1 MRAAGCLFT
10 SSTLPGKQS
19 FPNVLVEN
27 FQLLQTKSKSGE
39 TGSGW
44 TILTR
49 TWAWWWRWSP
59 SPATRRRSRSER
71 WSPRTRPTCSWT
83 SVGRR
88 GARAQRGPRIERAA
102 RSTTLEPPSAAC
114 GRSPSTLRSSAGT
127 GCSSQ
132 GESEHT
138 WTCWPG
144 VAGRTRQTSAL
155 GVASWEHP
163 QNTLMAPSRR
173 WLSKHRC
180 TASLQP
186 ILTSFTWPWPPSD
199 GRTSQHCGSL
209 LLSSQDGSHQYALS
223 WPGCTLHDG
232 QISIISFFRITMWY
246 WASCQVWRCRS
257 AAASSLS

>member
-10 SSTLPGKQS
+10 SSTLPGIHS
-19 FPNVLVEN
+19 FPTNSSCGK
-27 FQLLQTKSKSGE
+27 FPAFTKKSKSAE

-71 WSPRTRPTCSWT
+71 WSPRRRLTCSWI
-83 SVGRR
+83 SVGPR
-88 GARAQRGPRIERAA
+88 GAHARRGPRTGRAA
-102 RSTTLEPPSAAC
+102 RSTTLEPLSAAC

-132 GESEHT
+132 GEQEHT

-144 VAGRTRQTSAL
+144 VAGPTRQTSAL

-163 QNTLMAPSRR
+163 RNTLMAPSRR

-186 ILTSFTWPWPPSD
+186 ILTSLTWPPPSD
-199 GRTSQHCGSL
+199 GGTSQHRGSL
-209 LLSSQDGSHQYALS
+209 LLSSQDGSHQHALS
-223 WPGCTLHDG
+223 WPGCRLHDG

>member
-1 MRAAGCLFT
+1 MRAVGCLFT
-10 SSTLPGKQS
+10 SSTLPGILS
-19 FPNVLVEN
+19 FPDVLVEN
-27 FQLLQTKSKSGE
+27 FQLLQTKSKSAE

-71 WSPRTRPTCSWT
+71 WSPRTRRTCSWT
-83 SVGRR
+83 SVGPR
-88 GARAQRGPRIERAA
+88 GARARRGPRTGRAA

-155 GVASWEHP
+155 GVVSWEHP
-163 QNTLMAPSRR
+163 RNTLMAPSHR
-173 WLSKHRC
+173 WLSN
-180 TASLQP
+180 Q
-186 ILTSFTWPWPPSD
+186 FW
-199 GRTSQHCGSL
+199 L
-209 LLSSQDGSHQYALS
+209 LLLDHGHPQMAG
-223 WPGCTLHDG
+223 LHSTAGPCCSPRKMAPINMLYLD
-232 QISIISFFRITMWY
+232 
-246 WASCQVWRCRS
+246 QVTHYKTVKYQ
-257 AAASSLS
+257 